1 MNRFF
6 FLLLLVGLSGT
17 ASAQTSSR
25 ADSSSAEAR
34 ARDDAFANWKTR
46 YADNRAEVGRE
57 IKAVRQEIARL
68 DSAQTDLKTQLT
80 DLLNGS
86 VKNWNTIK
94 TDYADPQQ
102 FADCMAVFAVIR
114 RAIQDGALR
123 L

>member
-1 MNRFF
+1 MNKFF
-6 FLLLLVGLSGT
+6 SLLLVVGCCGT
-17 ASAQTSSR
+17 ATAQTTNR

-46 YADNRAEVGRE
+46 YADNRAQVGRE

-68 DSAQTDLKTQLT
+68 DSTQTGLKTQLT

-86 VKNWNTIK
+86 VRNWNTVK

-102 FADCMAVFAVIR
+102 LADCLAVFAVIR
-114 RAIQDGALR
+114 RAIQEKELR